1 MYIIFMYIRST
12 ITLIFYV
19 YEILQNKI
27 NNILFRKFNIY
38 SIIIFFSNV
47 IHNLKN
53 IYILK

>member
-1 MYIIFMYIRST
+1 MYIIFMYIRSI